1 MKKNVA
7 IALMIGFTAMGAQ
20 AADRSLSMT
29 ADTRPVVSESKA
41 QESADS
47 KPESVEIQRDLYFD
61 AIEVEAQELD
71 ANADGDIQ
79 NL

>member
-1 MKKNVA
+1 MKKNIA

-29 ADTRPVVSESKA
+29 ADTRPVVSESQA
-41 QESADS
+41 GQTADA
-47 KPESVEIQRDLYFD
+47 KTESVEIQRDLYFD
-61 AIEVEAQELD
+61 AIEVDAQEVD

-79 NL
+79 NI